1 MTELVT
7 TRLVLRRLTADD
19 LAWLAALRGD
29 AEVMRYIGSA
39 GAVPLEQTR
48 ERLDRYLACWATHGL
63 GMFSV
68 REGPDGAPVGWAG
81 LQPLEGTEE
90 IEVGYAFGPSAWGRG
105 YATEAA
111 RAVVRW
117 GFEERSLERIVAIAY
132 PENDASRRVMD
143 KLGMRYEGTRLVHGV
158 DSVYYTVTPHDFARA
173 SPRGTPER

>member
-7 TRLVLRRLTADD
+7 ERLVLRRMTADD
-19 LAWLAALRGD
+19 LGWLAELRSD
-29 AEVMRYIGSA
+29 ADVMRYIGSA

-68 REGPDGAPVGWAG
+68 REDVDGSPVGWAG

-90 IEVGYAFGPSAWGRG
+90 IEVGYAFGPPAWGRG
-105 YATEAA
+105 FATEAA

-117 GFEERSLERIVAIAY
+117 GFEERSLARIVAVAY

-143 KLGMRYEGTRLVHGV
+143 KLGMRYEGTWLVHGV
-158 DSVYYTVTPHDFARA
+158 ESVYYAVTSHDFARA
-173 SPRGTPER
+173 SPRGVPKG

>member
-7 TRLVLRRLTADD
+7 ERLVLRRMTADD
-19 LAWLAALRGD
+19 LGWLAQLRGD
-29 AEVMRYIGSA
+29 ADVMRYIGSA

-48 ERLDRYLACWATHGL
+48 ERLDRYLACWAAHGL

-68 REGPDGAPVGWAG
+68 REGADGSPVGWAG

-90 IEVGYAFGPSAWGRG
+90 IEVGYAFGPPAWGRG
-105 YATEAA
+105 FATEAA

-117 GFEERSLERIVAIAY
+117 GFDDRSLSRIVAVAY

-158 DSVYYTVTPHDFARA
+158 ESVYYAVTPHDFASA
-173 SPRGTPER
+173 SPRVMPKR